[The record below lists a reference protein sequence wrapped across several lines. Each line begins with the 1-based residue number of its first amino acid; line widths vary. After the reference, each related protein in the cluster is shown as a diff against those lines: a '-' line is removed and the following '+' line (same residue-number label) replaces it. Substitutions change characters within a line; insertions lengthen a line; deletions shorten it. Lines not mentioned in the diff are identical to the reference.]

1 MEVTGKITKVLD
13 TQKGTSKEGK
23 EWQKITFILET
34 TEQYNNVYAFEVF
47 GGEKVENFTKYNK
60 VGSDVKVDFNVSTNE
75 WKDKYFTSLQ
85 AWKIFKADQSV
96 EQAAAVIDAVIP
108 AEDDNGGKL
117 YFNKREITDKR
128 VYKPMKK
135 HIF

>member
-23 EWQKITFILET
+23 EWQKLTFILET
-34 TEQYNNVYAFEVF
+34 SEQYNNVYAFEVF
-47 GGEKVENFTKYNK
+47 GDEKVENFTKYNK
-60 VGSDVKVDFNVSTNE
+60 VGDEVKVDFNVSTNE

-96 EQAAAVIDAVIP
+96 EQAAAVIDAVMP
-108 AEDDNGGKL
+108 ADEDNDL
-117 YFNKREITDKR
+117 PF
-128 VYKPMKK
+128 
-135 HIF
+135 